1 LFQEYK
7 YIYLTKLK
15 GITLSFAFFYITV
28 LMFFCLIK
36 KHLMIILTTSALA
49 QQLKFIP
56 REYSASSIVI
66 TDQDTNTPVTYTGLT
81 FTTDR
86 YYLQG
91 NVIFSPILREG
102 TFYTLEI
109 LNGTSVVYRD
119 NIFCTDQT
127 ISTYSINDGVFTEHV
142 TTNEYVVI

>member
-1 LFQEYK
+1 VF
-7 YIYLTKLK
+7 
-15 GITLSFAFFYITV
+15 
-28 LMFFCLIK
+28 IK
-36 KHLMIILTTSALA
+36 KESMIILTTTAVA

-66 TDQDTNTPVTYTGLT
+66 TDQDTNTPVTYTGVT

-91 NVIFSPILREG
+91 NVTFSPVLVEG
-102 TFYTLEI
+102 RFYTLKVF
-109 LNGTSVVYRD
+109 NGTSVVYRD
-119 NIFCTDQT
+119 MIFCTDQA
-127 ISTYSINDGVFTEHV
+127 ISTYSINDGVYTKHE

>member
-1 LFQEYK
+1 
-7 YIYLTKLK
+7 
-15 GITLSFAFFYITV
+15 
-28 LMFFCLIK
+28 MFIK
-36 KHLMIILTTSALA
+36 KESMIILTTTAVA

-56 REYSASSIVI
+56 REYTASSIVI

-91 NVIFSPILREG
+91 NVIFNPILVEG
-102 TFYTLEI
+102 RFYTLKVF
-109 LNGTSVVYRD
+109 NGTSVVYRD
-119 NIFCTDQT
+119 MIFCTDQA
-127 ISTYSINDGVFTEHV
+127 ISTYSINDGVYTKHE

>member
-1 LFQEYK
+1 VF
-7 YIYLTKLK
+7 
-15 GITLSFAFFYITV
+15 
-28 LMFFCLIK
+28 IK
-36 KHLMIILTTSALA
+36 KESMIILTTTAVA

-56 REYSASSIVI
+56 REYTASSIVI

-102 TFYTLEI
+102 TFYTLKVF
-109 LNGTSVVYRD
+109 NGTSVVYRD
-119 NIFCTDQT
+119 MIFCTDQA
-127 ISTYSINDGVFTEHV
+127 ISTYSINDGVYTKHE